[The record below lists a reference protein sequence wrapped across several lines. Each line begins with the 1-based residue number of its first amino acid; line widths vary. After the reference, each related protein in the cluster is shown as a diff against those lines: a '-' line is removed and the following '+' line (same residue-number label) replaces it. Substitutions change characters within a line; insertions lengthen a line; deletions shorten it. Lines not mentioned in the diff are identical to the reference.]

1 MAKVSYKVIGNYKI
15 DTANKVIVAEMDKL
29 TESELHLISM
39 YIAGGYVIKEKKKGL
54 TYADM
59 FKKLKGNNAATKEL
73 QDKINAK
80 ENYMQIKKWF
90 KAKTN
95 K

>member
-1 MAKVSYKVIGNYKI
+1 MAKASYKVIGNYKV
-15 DTANKVIVAEMDKL
+15 DTANKVIVADMDQL

-39 YIAGGYVIKEKKKGL
+39 YIAGGYIIKEKKKGL

-59 FKKLKGNNAATKEL
+59 FKKLKGDDAATKEL
-73 QDKINAK
+73 QKKIEAK

-90 KAKTN
+90 TEKTS